1 MKAPGCVV
9 GFERLFFALVLLISG
24 AAELRAHP
32 GSGIVVDGEGR
43 IYFTDTGQGIW
54 KIDERGQVSAHE
66 GPAYHWMTIDHRS
79 RFAEGRWPEFV
90 EPSTKIERVG
100 KNPTLLIA
108 SDFSLTTGVDGA
120 LYYPE
125 FREGV
130 LRIYKLDP
138 SGAGSERKVFATIQ
152 SGADGKKIEWCN
164 GMAARPDGSIYFT
177 ENAAVRRITREGEVS
192 TIAQN
197 MVVENCRRVEGT
209 REELGPL
216 LRGLD
221 VARDG
226 SIYVAA
232 NACRALLKISPE
244 GVVTTVLRNE
254 PPWSPTGVAVSGDV
268 IYVLE
273 YLHTEGDNRRE
284 WVPRVRRIAADGS
297 SKIIAQIERSGA
309 KESRAVEVRPGAS
322 SGRSET
328 LRGTKAGDEIEIRGV
343 KFCWCPASKFKMGS
357 PASEAWHRPDEEQ
370 VEVTLTKGF
379 WMGKYEVTQGEW
391 KRVMGTTHGD
401 LTRELN
407 AGVGETFPVY
417 WVSYKDAEEFCRKL
431 TAEARA
437 AGALPEGWTVR
448 LPTEAQWEYACR
460 AGTTTAYSFGDT
472 LSERQA
478 NVGKPYNGTPTGV
491 PGSAAS
497 AVGSYPANAWGLH
510 DMHGNEF
517 EWCRD
522 WYHARLPGGTD
533 PFQREVGS
541 PNRDGSSSRVRR
553 GGAWTD
559 KPEFCRSA
567 VRIRFEPHR
576 SSDHIGFRVAITQ
589 D

>member
-1 MKAPGCVV
+1 MKAPGFAS
-9 GFERLFFALVLLISG
+9 GFERLVFALMLMMCG
-24 AAELRAHP
+24 AAEVRAHP

-54 KIDERGQVSAHE
+54 KIDERGRVSAHQ

-90 EPSTKIERVG
+90 EPSTGIERVG
-100 KNPTLLIA
+100 RNPTLLIA
-108 SDFSLTTGVDGA
+108 SDFPLTTGSDGA

-125 FREGV
+125 FAEDV
-130 LRIYKLDP
+130 VRIYRLDP
-138 SGAGSERKVFATIQ
+138 SAAGGERKVFVTIR
-152 SGADGKKIEWCN
+152 SGADGKKIQWCN
-164 GMAARPDGSIYFT
+164 GIAAGVDGSIYFT
-177 ENAAVRRITREGEVS
+177 ENAAVRRITAQGDLS
-192 TIAQN
+192 TIVRDVTVAD
-197 MVVENCRRVEGT
+197 CRRIEGA

-216 LRGLD
+216 LRGID

-226 SIYVAA
+226 TIYVAA
-232 NACRALLKISPE
+232 NACRALLKITTNA
-244 GVVTTVLRNE
+244 VVTPILRTE
-254 PPWSPTGVAVSGDV
+254 PPWSPTSVAVSGDV

-273 YLHTEGDNRRE
+273 YLHTQGDNRRE
-284 WVPRVRRIAADGS
+284 WVPRVRKISPDGSNGIIAA
-297 SKIIAQIERSGA
+297 IERSGE
-309 KESRAVEVRPGAS
+309 KESRPAEPRPDALSRS
-322 SGRSET
+322 SDS
-328 LRGTKAGDEIEIRGV
+328 LRGTKAGDEIEIAGV
-343 KFCWCPASKFKMGS
+343 EVCWCPPGKFKMGS
-357 PASEAWHRPDEEQ
+357 PATEPWHRPDEEQ

-379 WMGKYEVTQGEW
+379 WMGKYEVTQAQW

-401 LTRELN
+401 TNRTLN
-407 AGVGETFPVY
+407 AGVGENFPIY

-431 TAEARA
+431 TSAARA
-437 AGALPEGWTVR
+437 AGELPEGWEFR

-460 AGTTTAYSFGDT
+460 AGTTTPYSFGET
-472 LSERQA
+472 LSAREA
-478 NVGKPYNGTPTGV
+478 NIGKPYNGTPTGV

-522 WYHARLPGGTD
+522 WYHARLRGGAD
-533 PFQREVGS
+533 PFEGESGS
-541 PNRDGSSSRVRR
+541 PNRDRSFSRVRR

-567 VRIRFEPHR
+567 FRLRFEPDR
-576 SSDHIGFRVAITQ
+576 SSDHIGFRVAITA